1 MTANSELRSTQWFG
15 ATGRTGMAHRSWM
28 RSQGF
33 TPEVFD
39 GRPVIGIATTWSE
52 LAPCNVHL
60 HRVAESVKR
69 GVWQAGGFPLEFP
82 AMALGE
88 TLLRPTAML
97 YRNLLA
103 MEAEELMRA
112 NPLDGVVL
120 LSGCD
125 KTTPGLLMAAAS
137 VDLPAVM
144 VTGGPMLNG
153 KYRGTDVGSGT
164 AVWRFE
170 EDLVAG
176 RMTQEECVFA
186 EGCMAR
192 SNGHCMTMGTAS
204 TMASMAEALGMQL
217 PYSATWPAVDARR
230 YETAQRAGQVIVGL
244 VRQDPRPS
252 AIMTRAAFENAI
264 RVNAAIG
271 GSTNAV
277 IHLLALAGRLGV
289 PLSLD
294 DFDMLARDVPTL
306 VNLQPNG
313 QYLMEDFCYAGGLPA
328 VMREL
333 AEVGLLNAE
342 AITVTG
348 SAIGAN
354 VADAPCWNREVIK
367 TTAEPLQPAG
377 TATAVLRGNLAPG
390 GAVIKQ
396 SASSPHL
403 LKHRGRALVFDS
415 PADYYAVSN
424 DPELDVDEDTVLV
437 IRYCG
442 PRGYPGMP
450 EVSNVALPKKLLL
463 RGVRDMVRICDG
475 RMSGTA
481 YGTVVLHVAP
491 EAAAGGPLALVQTGD
506 WITLDVPD
514 RTLTLEVSAEEL
526 AERHAGMAAAR
537 AARQPGLDAAVL
549 RARAAGRLRRR
560 PGLPGRRQRPRGP
573 PRVALTPP
581 SLASRLTAG
590 SVHLCPFPT
599 VLFRHQAGSTWR
611 TLSCWTRPGP
621 PAAPRPRRSS
631 ITPRRRCTWPS
642 PPTCSTRPAS
652 SC

>member
-1 MTANSELRSTQWFG
+1 MN
-15 ATGRTGMAHRSWM
+15 HRAWM

-33 TPEVFD
+33 TSEVFD

-88 TLLRPTAML
+88 TLMRPTAML

-103 MEAEELMRA
+103 MEAEELIRA

-125 KTTPGLLMAAAS
+125 KTTPGLLMAASS
-137 VDLPAVM
+137 VGLPAIM

-153 KYRGTDVGSGT
+153 KYQGTDVGSGT
-164 AVWRFE
+164 AVWRWE
-170 EDLVAG
+170 EDLLAG
-176 RMTQEECVFA
+176 RMTEQECAFA

-230 YETAQRAGQVIVGL
+230 YETAQRAGQVIVDL
-244 VRQDPRPS
+244 VEHDVTPGK
-252 AIMTRAAFENAI
+252 IMTREAFENAI

-277 IHLLALAGRLGV
+277 IHLLAIAGRLGV
-289 PLSLD
+289 PLELG
-294 DFDMLARDVPTL
+294 DFDNLARDVPTL
-306 VNLQPNG
+306 VNLQPSG
-313 QYLMEDFCYAGGLPA
+313 KYLMEDFCYAGGLPA

-333 AEVGLLNAE
+333 GDLLHAG
-342 AITVTG
+342 ALTVTRKTAG
-348 SAIGAN
+348 EN
-354 VADAPCWNREVIK
+354 VGDAPCWNRDVIM
-367 TTAEPLQPAG
+367 PLDQPFQAAG
-377 TATAVLRGNLAPG
+377 TGTAVLRGNLAPD

-396 SASSPHL
+396 SAASPHL

-415 PADYYAVSN
+415 PEAYHQVAADP
-424 DPELDVDEDTVLV
+424 DLEVDEDTVLI

-442 PRGYPGMP
+442 PQGYPGMP
-450 EVSNVALPKKLLL
+450 ETANVPLPAKLLK
-463 RGVRDMVRICDG
+463 RGVRDIVRICDG

-491 EAAAGGPLALVQTGD
+491 EAAAGGPLALVRSGD
-506 WITLDVPD
+506 WITLDVPA
-514 RTLTLEVSAEEL
+514 RALTLDVPDDEL
-526 AERHAGMAAAR
+526 AARR
-537 AARQPGLDAAVL
+537 AAWTPPP
-549 RARAAGRLRRR
+549 RAATRGWTWLYTEHVQQANTGCDLDFLTGASGAQVGRD
-560 PGLPGRRQRPRGP
+560 P
-573 PRVALTPP
+573 
-581 SLASRLTAG
+581 
-590 SVHLCPFPT
+590 H
-599 VLFRHQAGSTWR
+599 
-611 TLSCWTRPGP
+611 
-621 PAAPRPRRSS
+621 
-631 ITPRRRCTWPS
+631 
-642 PPTCSTRPAS
+642 
-652 SC
+652 

>member
-1 MTANSELRSTQWFG
+1 MTTSRRSATWFA
-15 ATGRTGMAHRSWM
+15 ATGRSGMNHRAWM

-33 TPEVFD
+33 TSEVFD

-103 MEAEELMRA
+103 MEAEELIRA

-125 KTTPGLLMAAAS
+125 KTTPGLLMAASS
-137 VDLPAVM
+137 VGLPAVM
-144 VTGGPMLNG
+144 VTGGPMLSG
-153 KYRGTDVGSGT
+153 KYQGTDVGSGT
-164 AVWRFE
+164 AVWRWE
-170 EDLVAG
+170 EDLLAG
-176 RMTQEECVFA
+176 RMTEQECAFA

-230 YETAQRAGQVIVGL
+230 YETAQRAGQVIVDL
-244 VRQDPRPS
+244 VENDVTPEK
-252 AIMTRAAFENAI
+252 IMTREAFENAI

-277 IHLLALAGRLGV
+277 IHLLAIAGRLGV
-289 PLSLD
+289 PLELD
-294 DFDMLARDVPTL
+294 DFDTLIRDVPTL
-306 VNLQPNG
+306 VNLQPSG
-313 QYLMEDFCYAGGLPA
+313 KYLMEDFCYAGGLPA

-333 AEVGLLNAE
+333 GGLLHAG
-342 AITVTG
+342 ALTVTG
-348 SAIGAN
+348 KTIGEN
-354 VADAPCWNREVIK
+354 VEDAPCWNRDVIMPRDRPFQ
-367 TTAEPLQPAG
+367 AAG
-377 TATAVLRGNLAPG
+377 TGTAVLRGNLAPD

-396 SASSPHL
+396 SAASSHL

-415 PADYYAVSN
+415 PEAYHRVAADT
-424 DPELDVDEDTVLV
+424 DLDVDEDTVLV

-442 PRGYPGMP
+442 PKGYPGMP
-450 EVSNVALPKKLLL
+450 ETANVPLPAKLLK
-463 RGVRDMVRICDG
+463 RGVRDIVRICDG

-481 YGTVVLHVAP
+481 YGTVVLHIAP
-491 EAAAGGPLALVQTGD
+491 EAAAGGPLALVRTGD
-506 WITLDVPD
+506 WITLDVPA
-514 RTLTLEVSAEEL
+514 RALTLDVPDDEL
-526 AERHAGMAAAR
+526 ALRR
-537 AARQPGLDAAVL
+537 AAWTP
-549 RARAAGRLRRR
+549 
-560 PGLPGRRQRPRGP
+560 P
-573 PRVALTPP
+573 PRPATRGWTWLYTEHVQQANTGCDLDFLTG
-581 SLASRLTAG
+581 ASGAKVGRDP
-590 SVHLCPFPT
+590 H
-599 VLFRHQAGSTWR
+599 
-611 TLSCWTRPGP
+611 
-621 PAAPRPRRSS
+621 
-631 ITPRRRCTWPS
+631 
-642 PPTCSTRPAS
+642 
-652 SC
+652 

>member
-1 MTANSELRSTQWFG
+1 
-15 ATGRTGMAHRSWM
+15 M

-60 HRVAESVKR
+60 HRVAESVKK

-103 MEAEELMRA
+103 MEAEELIRA

-125 KTTPGLLMAAAS
+125 KTTPGLLMAASS
-137 VDLPAVM
+137 VGLPAIM

-153 KYRGTDVGSGT
+153 KYQGTDVGSGT
-164 AVWRFE
+164 AVWRWE
-170 EDLVAG
+170 EDLLAG
-176 RMTQEECVFA
+176 RMTEAECAFA

-230 YETAQRAGQVIVGL
+230 YETAQRAGQRIVDMVENDL
-244 VRQDPRPS
+244 TPDK
-252 AIMTRAAFENAI
+252 IMTRDAFENAI

-277 IHLLALAGRLGV
+277 IHLLAIAGRLGV
-289 PLSLD
+289 DLALD
-294 DFDMLARDVPTL
+294 DFDTLIRDVPTL
-306 VNLQPNG
+306 LNLQPSG
-313 QYLMEDFCYAGGLPA
+313 KYLMEDFCYAGGLPA

-333 AEVGLLNAE
+333 GDLLHPQAL
-342 AITVTG
+342 TVTG
-348 SAIGAN
+348 ATIGEN
-354 VADAPCWNREVIK
+354 VKDAPTWNRDVIM
-367 TTAEPLQPAG
+367 PLDQPFQGAG
-377 TATAVLRGNLAPG
+377 TGTAVLRGNLAPD

-396 SASSPHL
+396 SAASPHL

-415 PADYYAVSN
+415 PEAYHQVAADE
-424 DPELDVDEDTVLV
+424 DLDVDEDSVLI

-442 PRGYPGMP
+442 PKGYPGMP
-450 EVSNVALPKKLLL
+450 ETANVPLPAKLLK
-463 RGVRDMVRICDG
+463 RGVKDIVRVCDG

-491 EAAAGGPLALVQTGD
+491 EAAAGGPLALVKTGD
-506 WITLDVPD
+506 WITLDVP
-514 RTLTLEVSAEEL
+514 A
-526 AERHAGMAAAR
+526 
-537 AARQPGLDAAVL
+537 
-549 RARAAGRLRRR
+549 
-560 PGLPGRRQRPRGP
+560 
-573 PRVALTPP
+573 
-581 SLASRLTAG
+581 
-590 SVHLCPFPT
+590 
-599 VLFRHQAGSTWR
+599 R
-611 TLSCWTRPGP
+611 TLSLDVPDDELAARKAAWTPLPP
-621 PAAPRPRRSS
+621 PATRGW
-631 ITPRRRCTWPS
+631 TWLYTEHVQQADTGCDLDFLTGKSGAQVGRDPH
-642 PPTCSTRPAS
+642 
-652 SC
+652 

>member
-1 MTANSELRSTQWFG
+1 MN
-15 ATGRTGMAHRSWM
+15 HRAWM

-33 TPEVFD
+33 TSEVFD

-103 MEAEELMRA
+103 MEAEELIRA

-125 KTTPGLLMAAAS
+125 KTTPGLLMAASS
-137 VDLPAVM
+137 VGLPAIM
-144 VTGGPMLNG
+144 VTGGPMLSG
-153 KYRGTDVGSGT
+153 KYQGTDVGSGT
-164 AVWRFE
+164 AVWRWE
-170 EDLVAG
+170 EDLLAG
-176 RMTQEECVFA
+176 RMTEQECAFA

-230 YETAQRAGQVIVGL
+230 YETAHRAGQVIVDL
-244 VRQDPRPS
+244 VENEVTPGK
-252 AIMTRAAFENAI
+252 IMTREAFENAI

-277 IHLLALAGRLGV
+277 IHLLAIAGRLGV
-289 PLSLD
+289 RLELD
-294 DFDMLARDVPTL
+294 DFDTLIRDVPTL
-306 VNLQPNG
+306 VNLQPSG
-313 QYLMEDFCYAGGLPA
+313 KYLMEDFCYAGGLPA

-333 AEVGLLNAE
+333 GDLLHTGAL
-342 AITVTG
+342 TVTRKTVRE
-348 SAIGAN
+348 N
-354 VADAPCWNREVIK
+354 VQDAPCWNRDVIM
-367 TTAEPLQPAG
+367 PLDQPFQAAG
-377 TATAVLRGNLAPG
+377 TGTAVLRGNLAPS

-396 SASSPHL
+396 SAASPHL

-415 PADYYAVSN
+415 PEAYHQVAG
-424 DPELDVDEDTVLV
+424 DPDLEVDDDTVLI

-442 PRGYPGMP
+442 PKGYPGMP
-450 EVSNVALPKKLLL
+450 ETANVPLPAKLLK
-463 RGVRDMVRICDG
+463 RGVRDIVRICDG

-491 EAAAGGPLALVQTGD
+491 EAAVGGPLALVRTGD
-506 WITLDVPD
+506 WITLDVPA
-514 RTLTLEVSAEEL
+514 RTLNLDVPDDEL
-526 AERHAGMAAAR
+526 AARR
-537 AARQPGLDAAVL
+537 AAWTP
-549 RARAAGRLRRR
+549 
-560 PGLPGRRQRPRGP
+560 P
-573 PRVALTPP
+573 PRLATRGWTWLYTEHVQQADTGCDLDFLTGK
-581 SLASRLTAG
+581 SG
-590 SVHLCPFPT
+590 SEVGRESH
-599 VLFRHQAGSTWR
+599 
-611 TLSCWTRPGP
+611 
-621 PAAPRPRRSS
+621 
-631 ITPRRRCTWPS
+631 
-642 PPTCSTRPAS
+642 
-652 SC
+652 